1 MEIMEYKT
9 AVSSDI
15 ASLDKIV
22 NELIGKGFQP
32 FGSPYFVPKNA
43 HGVLI
48 DCTVCQAM
56 VSTGESKKT
65 LRAEQAKVEVETE
78 EVKRAQEAKKA
89 LDQQIAKVLS

>member
-1 MEIMEYKT
+1 
-9 AVSSDI
+9 
-15 ASLDKIV
+15 
-22 NELIGKGFQP
+22 
-32 FGSPYFVPKNA
+32 
-43 HGVLI
+43 
-48 DCTVCQAM
+48 M